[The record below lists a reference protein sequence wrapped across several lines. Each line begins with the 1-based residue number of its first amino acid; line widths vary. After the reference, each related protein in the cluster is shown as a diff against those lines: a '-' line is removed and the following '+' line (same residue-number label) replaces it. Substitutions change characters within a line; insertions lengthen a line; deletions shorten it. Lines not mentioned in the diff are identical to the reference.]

1 MKDCFMV
8 NLLAILCCF
17 LWSTAF
23 VGIKVG
29 LEFASPL
36 YFAGIRFMIAGILLI
51 PFWWR
56 SRPGINIFLR
66 NLPKVA
72 LISFF
77 QTFLLYALFYL
88 GLARTGGAIT
98 AIVVGS
104 SPLWA
109 AILSHFF
116 MEADKL
122 NWKKFLSLL
131 LGVLGVALIVWGKS
145 RQNMSDNTSL
155 FGILMVLASCGASSI
170 GNILVAKYKS
180 ELNPICQNS
189 LQIFLGGLGLYL
201 GSLFIEPGYV
211 SSLSIV
217 PARFILSLIWLSS
230 ISAVAFSLW
239 FYLLQMDEV
248 KVSDL
253 NLWKFI
259 IPVSGAVLSWTLL
272 PDEKPTVYAIA
283 GMICIAISILL
294 FNFLKSSSSVNSHSL
309 KTDLST

>member
-1 MKDCFMV
+1 VKDSFMV

-23 VGIKVG
+23 VGIKIG

-51 PFWWR
+51 PFWWKN
-56 SRPGINIFLR
+56 RPDFKTFWE
-66 NLPKVA
+66 NLPKVV

-77 QTFLLYALFYL
+77 QTFLLYSLFYM
-88 GLARTGGAIT
+88 GLARTSGAIT

-116 MEADKL
+116 MEADQL
-122 NWKKFLSLL
+122 NWKRFFSLL
-131 LGVLGVALIVWGKS
+131 LGVLGVALIVWGKTKQS
-145 RQNMSDNTSL
+145 LAGNTSL
-155 FGILMVLASCGASSI
+155 LGVLMVLASCGASGI
-170 GNILVAKYKS
+170 GNILVAKYKAK
-180 ELNPICQNS
+180 LNPVFQNS

-201 GSLFIEPGYV
+201 GSLAVEPGYIH
-211 SSLSIV
+211 SSNTV
-217 PARFILSLIWLSS
+217 PIKFILSLIWLSS

-239 FYLLQMDEV
+239 FYLLQREEV

-259 IPVSGAVLSWTLL
+259 IPVSGAVLSWSLL
-272 PDEKPTVYAIA
+272 PDEKPTVYAVA

-294 FNFLKSSSSVNSHSL
+294 FNFLSNKL
-309 KTDLST
+309 KKMKVAACKAS